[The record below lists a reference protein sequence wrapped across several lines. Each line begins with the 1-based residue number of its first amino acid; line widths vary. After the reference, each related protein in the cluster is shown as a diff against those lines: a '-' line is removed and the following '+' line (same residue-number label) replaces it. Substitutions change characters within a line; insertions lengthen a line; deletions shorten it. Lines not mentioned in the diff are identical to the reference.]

1 MTLDQ
6 LSAKLEH
13 LQKNLAEAAEG
24 NKAASRRARLILNE
38 IKKSTTQL
46 KKDLIELDNNQR

>member
-1 MTLDQ
+1 MTLDELNVQ
-6 LSAKLEH
+6 LEH
-13 LQKNLAEAAEG
+13 LQKNLAEAAE

-46 KKDLIELDNNQR
+46 KKDLIKLDNN

>member
-6 LSAKLEH
+6 LSAKLEQ
-13 LQKNLAEAAEG
+13 LQNELDAAAE
-24 NKAASRRARLILNE
+24 NKSASRRARLILNE

>member
-6 LSAKLEH
+6 LSAKLEQ
-13 LQKNLAEAAEG
+13 LQNELDAAAE
-24 NKAASRRARLILNE
+24 NKSASRRARMILME
-38 IKKSTTQL
+38 IKKSATQL